1 MLPRCQVPD
10 WPIDIGEGGILIE
23 SLGGSHVTASP
34 VAEKESSI
42 SFPVTGM
49 TCASCQARVQR
60 ALSAEP
66 GVIDAS
72 VNLVT
77 RSAAVRY
84 DPATVSPRHLIEAVR
99 ATGYDAELPAAG
111 ESPLT
116 ADPAQE
122 ESEAR
127 EARSLATKAAVSVL
141 AGALAMLLSMLLMG
155 NALVNYTLLALT
167 SGILVWAGRDIYRRA
182 WKALRHRS
190 ADMNA
195 LIALGTGSAFVYSL
209 VATLAPSLF
218 ARNGIA
224 PDVYY
229 EAVIFII
236 GLVLAGRAIE
246 ARARRKTSESLR
258 KLVTLLPST
267 ARVERG
273 SAWIDKPLSEVVSGD
288 TIVVRPG
295 ERVPVDGTIIDGA
308 SEVDESMLTG
318 EPLPVAKTVGGKVVG
333 GTLNTTGAFRYR
345 ATSVGAESVLA
356 RIVKLMRDAQSSRA
370 PIQRLADR
378 VSAVFVPVV
387 VTIAIVTFLAW
398 FFLADTM
405 ALPRAIA
412 AAVSVL
418 IIACP
423 CAMGLAVPTAV
434 MVATGRGAELGLLIK
449 GGEILQRAGDVNTVV
464 LDKTGTVTEGTPSV
478 GRVIAIG
485 PIGENGILATAASLE
500 RHSEHP
506 VGTAI
511 VRVAGERGIRFEP
524 VGDFQSHTGS
534 GVTGVVGGRKVAVG
548 NAQLMRELKLDMDVA
563 EKSVAT
569 QAVAGASELFVAI
582 DGRVAGVIVV
592 TDAIRP
598 SSREAVER
606 LKHLGI
612 DVLLLTG
619 DRRSTAESVAKAAGI
634 ELVIAEVLP
643 EGKVREIRALQ
654 QKGRVVAMVGDGIN
668 DAPAL
673 AQADVG
679 VSMPKGTDIAIEA
692 SDIALMRS
700 DLRGVPTAISLSR
713 QTMLT
718 MKQNLFWAFVYN
730 VIGIPIAAGVLYPVT
745 GLMLSPIIASAA
757 MALSSVSVVTNS
769 LRLRK
774 VRLP

>member
-1 MLPRCQVPD
+1 MSTVIQTGTREDV
-10 WPIDIGEGGILIE
+10 GG
-23 SLGGSHVTASP
+23 
-34 VAEKESSI
+34 SI

-49 TCASCQARVQR
+49 TCAACQARVQR
-60 ALSAEP
+60 ALAAVP
-66 GVIDAS
+66 GVTEAS

-77 RSAAVRY
+77 RNAAVQY
-84 DPATVSPRHLIEAVR
+84 DPASVTPQRLIEAVR
-99 ATGYDAELPAAG
+99 ATGYDADLRPVDSDLLAVD
-111 ESPLT
+111 ST
-116 ADPAQE
+116 TDD
-122 ESEAR
+122 SEAR
-127 EARSLATKAAVSVL
+127 EARELTIKATVSVL
-141 AGALAMLLSMLLMG
+141 AGVVAMLLSMLFMG
-155 NALVNYTLLALT
+155 NSFINYALLVITT
-167 SGILVWAGRDIYRRA
+167 GILAWAGRDIYRRA
-182 WKALRHRS
+182 WKALTHRS
-190 ADMNA
+190 ADMNT
-195 LIALGTGSAFVYSL
+195 LVALGTGSAVIYSV

-246 ARARRKTSESLR
+246 ARARRKTSDALR

-267 ARVERG
+267 ARVVRG
-273 SAWIDKPLSEVVSGD
+273 GAWIDTPLSQVVSGD

-295 ERVPVDGTIIDGA
+295 ERVPVDGTIIDG
-308 SEVDESMLTG
+308 SSDIDESMLTG
-318 EPLPVAKTVGGKVVG
+318 EPLPVAKTVGGQVVG
-333 GTLNTTGAFRYR
+333 GTLNTTGAFSFR
-345 ATSVGAESVLA
+345 ATSIGADSVLA
-356 RIVKLMRDAQSSRA
+356 RIVKLMREAQSSRA

-387 VTIAIVTFLAW
+387 VSIAIVTFLAW
-398 FFLADTM
+398 YFLADTA

-449 GGEILQRAGDVNTVV
+449 GGEILQRAGDVDTVV
-464 LDKTGTVTEGTPSV
+464 LDKTGTVTEGIPSV

-485 PIGENGILATAASLE
+485 DAKESEVLAAAASVE

-506 VGTAI
+506 VGMAI
-511 VRVAGERGIRFEP
+511 VRAARESGVRLEAVEGFRSR
-524 VGDFQSHTGS
+524 TGS
-534 GVTGVVGGRKVAVG
+534 GVTGRVRDREVAVG
-548 NAQLMRELKLDMDVA
+548 NAHLMQQLGLNADGV
-563 EKSVAT
+563 EKPA
-569 QAVAGASELFVAI
+569 ARDIAGASELFVAI
-582 DGRVAGVIVV
+582 DGRMSGIIVV

-606 LKHLGI
+606 LENLGI

-619 DRRSTAESVAKAAGI
+619 DRQSTADSVAKLAGI
-634 ELVIAEVLP
+634 DRVIAELLP
-643 EGKVREIRALQ
+643 EDKVREIRALQ

-700 DLRGVPTAISLSR
+700 DLRGVPMAISLSR
-713 QTMLT
+713 RTMVI

-730 VIGIPIAAGVLYPVT
+730 AIGIPIAAGVLFPLT

-769 LRLRK
+769 LRLRH
-774 VRLP
+774 VRLV

>member
-1 MLPRCQVPD
+1 V
-10 WPIDIGEGGILIE
+10 EGCD
-23 SLGGSHVTASP
+23 VTARLVS
-34 VAEKESSI
+34 EKETSI

-49 TCASCQARVQR
+49 TCAACQARVQR

-72 VNLVT
+72 VNLLT

-84 DPATVSPRHLIEAVR
+84 DAATVSPRHLIAAVR
-99 ATGYDAELPAAG
+99 ATGYDAELPAADEDLLG
-111 ESPLT
+111 
-116 ADPAQE
+116 ADSAQVDV
-122 ESEAR
+122 EAR
-127 EARSLATKAAVSVL
+127 EARLLAIKATVSVF

-155 NALVNYTLLALT
+155 NAVVNYALLALT
-167 SGILVWAGRDIYRRA
+167 SVILAWAGRDIYRRA
-182 WKALRHRS
+182 WKALRYRS
-190 ADMNA
+190 ADMNT
-195 LIALGTGSAFVYSL
+195 LVALGTGSAFVYSL
-209 VATLAPSLF
+209 LATLAPSLF

-246 ARARRKTSESLR
+246 ARARRKTSEALR
-258 KLVTLLPST
+258 KLVTLLPPT

-273 SAWIDKPLSEVVSGD
+273 SVWIDKPLSEVVSGEMV
-288 TIVVRPG
+288 IVRPG
-295 ERVPVDGTIIDGA
+295 ERVPVDGTIIEGA

-318 EPLPVAKTVGGKVVG
+318 EPLPVAKTVGGNVVG

-387 VTIAIVTFLAW
+387 VSIAIVTFLSW
-398 FFLADTM
+398 YFLADTA

-449 GGEILQRAGDVNTVV
+449 GGEILQRAGDVDTVV
-464 LDKTGTVTEGTPSV
+464 LDKTGTVTEGVPSV

-485 PIGENGILATAASLE
+485 AIEENDILTAAASLE

-511 VRVAGERGIRFEP
+511 VRAAGQRSIRLGS

-534 GVTGVVGGRKVAVG
+534 GVTGTVGGRKVAVG
-548 NAQLMRELKLDMDVA
+548 NAQLMHDLELDVDSA
-563 EKSVAT
+563 EQLVAAG
-569 QAVAGASELFVAI
+569 AVAGASELFVAI
-582 DGRVAGVIVV
+582 DGRVAGIILV

-606 LKHLGI
+606 LERLGI

-619 DRRSTAESVAKAAGI
+619 DRRSTAESVAKATGI
-634 ELVIAEVLP
+634 ERVVSEVLP
-643 EGKVREIRALQ
+643 QDKVDEIRALQ
-654 QKGRVVAMVGDGIN
+654 AKGRVVAMVGDGIN

-730 VIGIPIAAGVLYPVT
+730 VIGIPIAAGVLFPVT

-769 LRLRK
+769 LRLRR

>member
-1 MLPRCQVPD
+1 
-10 WPIDIGEGGILIE
+10 
-23 SLGGSHVTASP
+23 
-34 VAEKESSI
+34 
-42 SFPVTGM
+42 M
-49 TCASCQARVQR
+49 TCAACQARVQR
-60 ALSAEP
+60 ALSVEP
-66 GVIDAS
+66 GVIEAT
-72 VNLVT
+72 VNLLT

-84 DPATVSPRHLIEAVR
+84 DPGAVSPQDLIAAVR
-99 ATGYDAELPAAG
+99 ATGYDAELPAVE
-111 ESPLT
+111 ESPLSADT
-116 ADPAQE
+116 AGE
-122 ESEAR
+122 ETEVR
-127 EARSLATKAAVSVL
+127 EARALAVKATVSVL
-141 AGALAMLLSMLLMG
+141 AGALAMLFSMLLMG
-155 NALVNYTLLALT
+155 NPIINYVLLALT
-167 SGILVWAGRDIYRRA
+167 TGILIWAGRDIYRRA
-182 WKALRHRS
+182 WRAVRHRS
-190 ADMNA
+190 ADMNT
-195 LIALGTGSAFVYSL
+195 LVALGTGSAFIYSL
-209 VATLAPSLF
+209 VATVAPSLF

-246 ARARRKTSESLR
+246 ARARRKTSDSLR
-258 KLVTLLPST
+258 KLVTLLPPT

-273 SAWIDKPLSEVVSGD
+273 SAWIDKPLSQVASGE
-288 TIVVRPG
+288 IVVVRPG
-295 ERVPVDGTIIDGA
+295 ERIPVDGTIIDGA

-318 EPLPVAKTVGGKVVG
+318 EPLPVAKTIGGKVVG

-345 ATSVGAESVLA
+345 ATSVGADSVLA

-387 VTIAIVTFLAW
+387 VSIAIVTFLTW
-398 FFLADTM
+398 YFLADTA

-449 GGEILQRAGDVNTVV
+449 GGEILQRAGDVDTVV

-485 PIGENGILATAASLE
+485 SMNENLALAAAASLE

-506 VGTAI
+506 VAAAI
-511 VRVAGERGIRFEP
+511 VRAAGERGVHFEP
-524 VGDFQSHTGS
+524 VSDFQSHTGS
-534 GVTGVVGGRKVAVG
+534 GVTGSVAGHKVAVG
-548 NAQLMRELKLDMDVA
+548 NAQLMRELKL
-563 EKSVAT
+563 
-569 QAVAGASELFVAI
+569 AVTNAAGESEAARSIPGASELFVAVDSRLAAI
-582 DGRVAGVIVV
+582 IVV

-598 SSREAVER
+598 TSREAVER
-606 LKHLGI
+606 LERMGI

-619 DRRSTAESVAKAAGI
+619 DRESTAEQVAKAAGI
-634 ELVIAEVLP
+634 ERVVAEVLP
-643 EGKVREIRALQ
+643 QDKVKEVRALQ
-654 QKGRVVAMVGDGIN
+654 MKGRVVAMVGDGIN

-673 AQADVG
+673 AQSDVG

-692 SDIALMRS
+692 SDIALMRN

-713 QTMLT
+713 QTMVT

-769 LRLRK
+769 LRLRN

>member
-1 MLPRCQVPD
+1 MTTV
-10 WPIDIGEGGILIE
+10 LIPE
-23 SLGGSHVTASP
+23 AV
-34 VAEKESSI
+34 KENSI
-42 SFPVTGM
+42 SFPVAGM
-49 TCASCQARVQR
+49 TCAACQARVQR
-60 ALSAEP
+60 ALSAER
-66 GVIDAS
+66 GVLDAS

-84 DPATVSPRHLIEAVR
+84 DPATVSPQDLIEAVR
-99 ATGYDAELPAAG
+99 ATGYDAELPRVE
-111 ESPLT
+111 ESPLSVG
-116 ADPAQE
+116 AQQE
-122 ESEAR
+122 EAEVS
-127 EARSLATKAAVSVL
+127 EARSLAVKATVSVL
-141 AGALAMLLSMLLMG
+141 AGALAMWLSMRLMG
-155 NALVNYTLLALT
+155 NGRVNYALLALT
-167 SGILVWAGRDIYRRA
+167 SVILVWAGRDIYRRA
-182 WKALRHRS
+182 WKALLHRS
-190 ADMNA
+190 ADMNT
-195 LIALGTGSAFVYSL
+195 LVALGTGSAFVYSL
-209 VATLAPSLF
+209 VATVAPTIF
-218 ARNGIA
+218 ARSGIA

-246 ARARRKTSESLR
+246 ARARRKTSEALR
-258 KLVTLLPST
+258 KLVTLLPPT
-267 ARVERG
+267 ARIERG
-273 SAWIDKPLSEVVSGD
+273 GAWIDKDLSQVISGE

-295 ERVPVDGTIIDGA
+295 ERIPVDGTIIDGA

-318 EPLPVAKTVGGKVVG
+318 EPLPVAKTVGESVVG
-333 GTLNTTGAFRYR
+333 GTLNTTGSFRYR
-345 ATSVGAESVLA
+345 ATSVGANSVLA
-356 RIVKLMRDAQSSRA
+356 RIVTLMLDAQSSRA

-378 VSAVFVPVV
+378 VSAVFVPAV

-398 FFLADTM
+398 YFLADVA

-449 GGEILQRAGDVNTVV
+449 GGEVLQRAGDVNTVV
-464 LDKTGTVTEGTPSV
+464 LDKTGTVTEGSPSL

-485 PIGENGILATAASLE
+485 GVTETEILAVAASLE

-506 VGTAI
+506 VATAI
-511 VRVAGERGIRFEP
+511 VRAAGEQGIRFDS
-524 VGDFQSHTGS
+524 VSDFESHTGS
-534 GVTGVVGGRKVAVG
+534 GVTGTVGGRRVAVG
-548 NAQLMRELKLDMDVA
+548 NALLMRELKLDVAAA
-563 EKSVAT
+563 EKTVRAGDVT
-569 QAVAGASELFVAI
+569 GASELFVAI
-582 DGRVAGVIVV
+582 DGRVAGIVVV

-606 LKHLGI
+606 LQNLGV

-619 DRRSTAESVAKAAGI
+619 DRQSTADSVAKAAGI
-634 ELVIAEVLP
+634 GRVIAELLP
-643 EGKVREIRALQ
+643 EDKVMEIRTLQ
-654 QKGRVVAMVGDGIN
+654 EKGRVVAMVGDGIN

-713 QTMLT
+713 RTMAT
-718 MKQNLFWAFVYN
+718 MKQNLFWAFIYN

-745 GLMLSPIIASAA
+745 GLVLSPIIASAA

-769 LRLRK
+769 LRLRR
-774 VRLP
+774 VRLS

>member
-1 MLPRCQVPD
+1 MTTL
-10 WPIDIGEGGILIE
+10 L
-23 SLGGSHVTASP
+23 
-34 VAEKESSI
+34 VAEKENSI

-49 TCASCQARVQR
+49 TCAACQTRVER

-66 GVIDAS
+66 GVINAS

-84 DPATVSPRHLIEAVR
+84 DPAAVTPQELIAAVR
-99 ATGYDAELPAAG
+99 ATGYDAELPAAE
-111 ESPLT
+111 ESPLS
-116 ADPAQE
+116 ADTVRE
-122 ESEAR
+122 ETEVR
-127 EARSLATKAAVSVL
+127 EAHALAVKASVSVL
-141 AGALAMLLSMLLMG
+141 TGVLALLVSMLLMG
-155 NALVNYTLLALT
+155 NGVVNYVLLLLT
-167 SGILVWAGRDIYRRA
+167 SAILAWAGRDIYRRA
-182 WKALRHRS
+182 WRAIRHRS
-190 ADMNA
+190 ADMNT
-195 LIALGTGSAFVYSL
+195 LVALGTGSAFIYSL
-209 VATLAPSLF
+209 VATAAPNLF

-246 ARARRKTSESLR
+246 ARARRKTSDSLR
-258 KLVTLLPST
+258 KLVTLLPPT

-273 SAWIDKPLSEVVSGD
+273 GAWIDKPLSQVASGE
-288 TIVVRPG
+288 IVVVRPG
-295 ERVPVDGTIIDGA
+295 ERIPVDGTIIDGA

-318 EPLPVAKTVGGKVVG
+318 EPFPVAKTVGGKVVG

-345 ATSVGAESVLA
+345 ATSVGADSVLA

-387 VTIAIVTFLAW
+387 VSIAIVTFLAW
-398 FFLADTM
+398 YFLADTA

-449 GGEILQRAGDVNTVV
+449 GGEILQRAGDVDMVV

-485 PIGENGILATAASLE
+485 SIEENEALAAAASLE

-506 VGTAI
+506 VAAA
-511 VRVAGERGIRFEP
+511 VVQAAAERGVRFEA
-524 VGDFQSHTGS
+524 VTDFQSHTGS
-534 GVTGVVGGRKVAVG
+534 GVTGAVGRRRVAVG
-548 NAQLMRELKLDMDVA
+548 NAQLMRELKLDVTDA
-563 EKSVAT
+563 AGKSE
-569 QAVAGASELFVAI
+569 AVRSIPGASELFVAL
-582 DGRVAGVIVV
+582 DGRLAAIIVV
-592 TDAIRP
+592 TDSIRP
-598 SSREAVER
+598 TSREAVER
-606 LKHLGI
+606 LGKMGI
-612 DVLLLTG
+612 EVLLLTG
-619 DRRSTAESVAKAAGI
+619 DRQSTAEQVAKAAGI
-634 ELVIAEVLP
+634 ERVVAEVLP
-643 EGKVREIRALQ
+643 QDKVMEVRALQ
-654 QKGRVVAMVGDGIN
+654 MKGRVVAMVGDGIN

-673 AQADVG
+673 AQSDVG

-713 QTMLT
+713 QTMVT

-769 LRLRK
+769 LRLRN

>member
-1 MLPRCQVPD
+1 
-10 WPIDIGEGGILIE
+10 
-23 SLGGSHVTASP
+23 VTARLL
-34 VAEKESSI
+34 EDQEESI

-49 TCASCQARVQR
+49 TCAACQARVQR

-72 VNLVT
+72 VNLLT
-77 RSAAVRY
+77 NSAAVLF
-84 DPATVSPRHLIEAVR
+84 DPSSVTPQRLIDAVR
-99 ATGYDAELPAAG
+99 ATGYDAELPSADQDSLTTDSAG
-111 ESPLT
+111 HD
-116 ADPAQE
+116 A
-122 ESEAR
+122 EAG
-127 EARSLATKAAVSVL
+127 EARSLAIKAGVSVL
-141 AGALAMLLSMLLMG
+141 AGIVAMLVSMALMG
-155 NALVNYTLLALT
+155 SALVNYALLVIT
-167 SGILVWAGRDIYRRA
+167 TGILAWAGRDIYRRA
-182 WKALRHRS
+182 WTALRHRS
-190 ADMNA
+190 ADMNT
-195 LIALGTGSAFVYSL
+195 LVALGTGSAFVYSL
-209 VATLAPSLF
+209 VATVAPHLF
-218 ARNGIA
+218 ARRGIA

-229 EAVIFII
+229 EAVILII

-246 ARARRKTSESLR
+246 ARARRQTSVALR
-258 KLVTLLPST
+258 KLVTLLPSS

-273 SAWIDKPLSEVVSGD
+273 TSWIDKPLSEVVSGEV
-288 TIVVRPG
+288 IVVRPG
-295 ERVPVDGTIIDGA
+295 ERIPVDGTIIDGA

-318 EPLPVAKTVGGKVVG
+318 EPLPVAKTVGGRVVG

-345 ATSVGAESVLA
+345 ATSIGADSVLA

-387 VTIAIVTFLAW
+387 VSIAIVTFLAW
-398 FFLADTM
+398 YLLADAA

-464 LDKTGTVTEGTPSV
+464 MDKTGTVTEGAPSV
-478 GRVIAIG
+478 GGVIAIG
-485 PIGENGILATAASLE
+485 SAGETEILAAAASLE

-506 VGTAI
+506 VASAI
-511 VRVAGERGIRFEP
+511 VRAAGAREARIES
-524 VGDFQSHTGS
+524 VSDFQSHTGS
-534 GVTGVVGGRKVAVG
+534 GVTGIVGGRKVAVG
-548 NAQLMRELKLDMDVA
+548 NAALMRELKLDLAGADNSSA
-563 EKSVAT
+563 SRAF
-569 QAVAGASELFVAI
+569 AGASELFVAI
-582 DGRVAGVIVV
+582 DGRVVGIIAV

-598 SSREAVER
+598 TSREAVEK
-606 LKHLGI
+606 LEHMGI
-612 DVLLLTG
+612 DVVLLTG

-634 ELVIAEVLP
+634 DRVVAEVLP
-643 EGKVREIRALQ
+643 DGKVMEIRALQ

-679 VSMPKGTDIAIEA
+679 VSMPRGTDIAIEA

-713 QTMLT
+713 QTMTT
-718 MKQNLFWAFVYN
+718 MKQNLFWAFIYN

-757 MALSSVSVVTNS
+757 MALSSISVVTNS
-769 LRLRK
+769 LRLRT

>member
-1 MLPRCQVPD
+1 M
-10 WPIDIGEGGILIE
+10 
-23 SLGGSHVTASP
+23 TATLE
-34 VAEKESSI
+34 AQKEESI

-49 TCASCQARVQR
+49 TCAACQARVQR
-60 ALSAEP
+60 ALVAEP

-72 VNLVT
+72 VNLLT
-77 RSAAVRY
+77 NSAAVQY
-84 DPATVSPRHLIEAVR
+84 DPSRVTPQRLIDAVR
-99 ATGYDAELPAAG
+99 ATGYDAELPSAEDEPPGGASIA
-111 ESPLT
+111 ED
-116 ADPAQE
+116 A
-122 ESEAR
+122 EAR
-127 EARSLATKAAVSVL
+127 EARALGIKAGVSVV
-141 AGALAMLLSMLLMG
+141 AGVLSMLLSMLLRG
-155 NALVNYTLLALT
+155 SSLVNYVLLALT
-167 SGILVWAGRDIYRRA
+167 TAILAWAGRDIYRRA
-182 WKALRHRS
+182 WKALLHRS
-190 ADMNA
+190 ADMNT
-195 LIALGTGSAFVYSL
+195 LIALGTGSAFLYSL
-209 VATLAPSLF
+209 VATVAPHLF

-229 EAVIFII
+229 EAVILII

-246 ARARRKTSESLR
+246 ARARRQTSEALR
-258 KLVTLLPST
+258 KLVRLLPST

-273 SAWIDKPLSEVVSGD
+273 TSWIEKPLSDVVSGEV
-288 TIVVRPG
+288 IVVRPG
-295 ERVPVDGTIIDGA
+295 ERIPVDGTIIDGA
-308 SEVDESMLTG
+308 SEIDESMLTG
-318 EPLPVAKTVGGKVVG
+318 EPLPVAKTAGGRVVG
-333 GTLNTTGAFRYR
+333 GTVNTTGAFRYR
-345 ATSVGAESVLA
+345 ATSVGADSVLA

-387 VTIAIVTFLAW
+387 VSIAIVTFLAW
-398 FFLADTM
+398 YFLADTA
-405 ALPRAIA
+405 ALPRAIV

-464 LDKTGTVTEGTPSV
+464 LDKTGTVTEGAPSV

-485 PIGENGILATAASLE
+485 SAGEIEILAIAASLE
-500 RHSEHP
+500 RYSEHP
-506 VGTAI
+506 VGSAI
-511 VRVAGERGIRFEP
+511 VRAAGARGARLEP
-524 VGDFQSHTGS
+524 VSDFQSRTGS
-534 GVTGVVGGRKVAVG
+534 GVTGVVGGRGVAVG
-548 NAQLMRELKLDMDVA
+548 NAQLMRELKLDLDA
-563 EKSVAT
+563 ADRSVAPR
-569 QAVAGASELFVAI
+569 AIAGASELFVAI
-582 DGRVAGVIVV
+582 DGRVAGIIAV

-598 SSREAVER
+598 TSREAVER
-606 LKHLGI
+606 LEQMGI
-612 DVLLLTG
+612 DVVLLTG

-634 ELVIAEVLP
+634 ERVVAEVLP
-643 EGKVREIRALQ
+643 DGKVMEIRALQ

-679 VSMPKGTDIAIEA
+679 VSMPRGTDIAIEA
-692 SDIALMRS
+692 SDIALVRS

-713 QTMLT
+713 QTMTT
-718 MKQNLFWAFVYN
+718 MKQNLFWAFIYN

-757 MALSSVSVVTNS
+757 MALSSISVVTNS
-769 LRLRK
+769 LRLRT

>member
-1 MLPRCQVPD
+1 
-10 WPIDIGEGGILIE
+10 
-23 SLGGSHVTASP
+23 VTTTQLR
-34 VAEKESSI
+34 AEKQNWI

-49 TCASCQARVQR
+49 TCAACQARVER

-77 RSAAVRY
+77 RSAAVHY
-84 DPATVSPRHLIEAVR
+84 DPAAVTPQGLIEAVR
-99 ATGYDAELPAAG
+99 ATGYDAELPAAA
-111 ESPLT
+111 ESPLSDDT
-116 ADPAQE
+116 TRE
-122 ESEAR
+122 ETDVR
-127 EARSLATKAAVSVL
+127 EARALAVKATVSVL

-155 NALVNYTLLALT
+155 NPIVNYVLLLLT

-182 WKALRHRS
+182 WRAIRHRS
-190 ADMNA
+190 ADMNT
-195 LIALGTGSAFVYSL
+195 LVALGTGSAFVYSL
-209 VATLAPSLF
+209 VATVAPNLF

-246 ARARRKTSESLR
+246 ARARRKTSDSLR
-258 KLVTLLPST
+258 KLVTLLPHT
-267 ARVERG
+267 ARVETG
-273 SAWIDKPLSEVVSGD
+273 SAWIDKPLSQVASGE
-288 TIVVRPG
+288 IVVVRPG
-295 ERVPVDGTIIDGA
+295 ERIPVDGTILDGA
-308 SEVDESMLTG
+308 SEIDESMLTG
-318 EPLPVAKTVGGKVVG
+318 EPLPVAKTAGGKVVG

-345 ATSVGAESVLA
+345 ATSVGADSVLA

-370 PIQRLADR
+370 PIQRLADG

-387 VTIAIVTFLAW
+387 VSIAIVTFLAW
-398 FFLADTM
+398 YFLADTA

-449 GGEILQRAGDVNTVV
+449 GGEILQRAGDVDTVV
-464 LDKTGTVTEGTPSV
+464 LDKTGTVTEGIPSV
-478 GRVIAIG
+478 GYVIAIG
-485 PIGENGILATAASLE
+485 SIEENEALAAAASLE

-506 VGTAI
+506 VAAAI
-511 VRVAGERGIRFEP
+511 VRAAGERGVRFEP
-524 VGDFQSHTGS
+524 VSDFQSHTGS
-534 GVTGVVGGRKVAVG
+534 GVTGSVAGHRVAVG
-548 NAQLMRELKLDMDVA
+548 NARLMRELKLDVTDA
-563 EKSVAT
+563 AGKSE
-569 QAVAGASELFVAI
+569 AVRSIPGASELFVAI
-582 DGRVAGVIVV
+582 DGRLVAIIVV

-598 SSREAVER
+598 TSREAVKR
-606 LKHLGI
+606 LEKMGI
-612 DVLLLTG
+612 DVVLLTG
-619 DRRSTAESVAKAAGI
+619 DRQSTADQVAKAAGI
-634 ELVIAEVLP
+634 ERVVAEVLP
-643 EGKVREIRALQ
+643 QDKVMEVRALQ
-654 QKGRVVAMVGDGIN
+654 TKGRVVAMVGDGIN

-673 AQADVG
+673 AQSDVG

-713 QTMLT
+713 QTMVT

-769 LRLRK
+769 LRLRN

>member
-1 MLPRCQVPD
+1 MN
-10 WPIDIGEGGILIE
+10 
-23 SLGGSHVTASP
+23 T
-34 VAEKESSI
+34 
-42 SFPVTGM
+42 
-49 TCASCQARVQR
+49 
-60 ALSAEP
+60 
-66 GVIDAS
+66 
-72 VNLVT
+72 LV
-77 RSAAVRY
+77 
-84 DPATVSPRHLIEAVR
+84 
-99 ATGYDAELPAAG
+99 
-111 ESPLT
+111 
-116 ADPAQE
+116 
-122 ESEAR
+122 
-127 EARSLATKAAVSVL
+127 
-141 AGALAMLLSMLLMG
+141 
-155 NALVNYTLLALT
+155 
-167 SGILVWAGRDIYRRA
+167 
-182 WKALRHRS
+182 
-190 ADMNA
+190 
-195 LIALGTGSAFVYSL
+195 ALGTGSAFIYSL
-209 VATLAPSLF
+209 VATVAPSLF

-258 KLVTLLPST
+258 KLVTLLPPT

-273 SAWIDKPLSEVVSGD
+273 NAWIDKPLSQVASGE
-288 TIVVRPG
+288 IVVVRPG
-295 ERVPVDGTIIDGA
+295 ERIPVDGSIIDGA

-318 EPLPVAKTVGGKVVG
+318 EPLPVAKTIGGKVVG

-345 ATSVGAESVLA
+345 ATSVGADSVLA

-387 VTIAIVTFLAW
+387 VSIAIVTFLTW
-398 FFLADTM
+398 YFLADTA

-449 GGEILQRAGDVNTVV
+449 GGEILQRAGDVDTVV

-478 GRVIAIG
+478 GRVISIG
-485 PIGENGILATAASLE
+485 SMEENVALAAAASLE

-506 VGTAI
+506 VAAAI
-511 VRVAGERGIRFEP
+511 VRAAGERGVHLDP
-524 VGDFQSHTGS
+524 VSDFQSHTGS
-534 GVTGVVGGRKVAVG
+534 GVTGSVAGHKVAVG
-548 NAQLMRELKLDMDVA
+548 NAQLMRELKLDVTDA
-563 EKSVAT
+563 AGKSEA
-569 QAVAGASELFVAI
+569 ARSIPGASELFVAVDSRLAAI
-582 DGRVAGVIVV
+582 IVV
-592 TDAIRP
+592 TDSIRP
-598 SSREAVER
+598 TSREAVER
-606 LKHLGI
+606 LESMGI

-619 DRRSTAESVAKAAGI
+619 DRKSTAEQVAKAAGI
-634 ELVIAEVLP
+634 ERVVAEVLP
-643 EGKVREIRALQ
+643 QDKVMEVRALQ
-654 QKGRVVAMVGDGIN
+654 MRGRVVAMVGDGIN

-673 AQADVG
+673 AQSDVG

-713 QTMLT
+713 QTMVT

-769 LRLRK
+769 LRLRN

>member
-1 MLPRCQVPD
+1 MED
-10 WPIDIGEGGILIE
+10 
-23 SLGGSHVTASP
+23 
-34 VAEKESSI
+34 KEESI

-49 TCASCQARVQR
+49 TCAACQARVQR
-60 ALSAEP
+60 ALTAEP
-66 GVIDAS
+66 GVVDAS

-84 DPATVSPRHLIEAVR
+84 NPSSVTPQRLIDAVR
-99 ATGYDAELPAAG
+99 ATGYDAELPSADQDSLTTASAG
-111 ESPLT
+111 
-116 ADPAQE
+116 ADA
-122 ESEAR
+122 EAG
-127 EARSLATKAAVSVL
+127 EARSLAIKAGVSVL
-141 AGALAMLLSMLLMG
+141 AGLVAMLLSMLLMG
-155 NALVNYTLLALT
+155 NALVNYALLAIT
-167 SGILVWAGRDIYRRA
+167 TGILAWAGRDIYRRA
-182 WKALRHRS
+182 WTALRHRS
-190 ADMNA
+190 ADMNT
-195 LIALGTGSAFVYSL
+195 LVALGTGSAFVYSL
-209 VATLAPSLF
+209 VATVAPRLF

-229 EAVIFII
+229 EAVILII

-246 ARARRKTSESLR
+246 ARARRQTSEALR

-273 SAWIDKPLSEVVSGD
+273 TSWIDKPLSDVVSGEV
-288 TIVVRPG
+288 IVVRPG
-295 ERVPVDGTIIDGA
+295 ERIPVDGTIIDGT
-308 SEVDESMLTG
+308 SEIDESMLTG
-318 EPLPVAKTVGGKVVG
+318 EPLPVAKTVGGRVVG

-345 ATSVGAESVLA
+345 ATSVGADSVLA

-387 VTIAIVTFLAW
+387 VSIAIVTFLAW
-398 FFLADTM
+398 YFLADAA

-464 LDKTGTVTEGTPSV
+464 MDKTGTVTEGAPSV
-478 GRVIAIG
+478 GSVIAIG
-485 PIGENGILATAASLE
+485 SAGETEILAAAASLE

-506 VGTAI
+506 VGSAI
-511 VRVAGERGIRFEP
+511 VRAAGARSVGLEP
-524 VGDFQSHTGS
+524 VRDFQSHTGS
-534 GVTGVVGGRKVAVG
+534 GVTGIVGGHKVAVG
-548 NAQLMRELKLDMDVA
+548 NAVLMRELKLDLAAAD
-563 EKSVAT
+563 KSSASR
-569 QAVAGASELFVAI
+569 AVAGASELFVAI
-582 DGRVAGVIVV
+582 DGRVAGIIIV

-598 SSREAVER
+598 TSREAVER
-606 LKHLGI
+606 LEHMGI
-612 DVLLLTG
+612 DVVLLTG

-634 ELVIAEVLP
+634 DRVVAEVLP
-643 EGKVREIRALQ
+643 DGKVMEIRALQ

-679 VSMPKGTDIAIEA
+679 VSMPRGTDIAIEA

-713 QTMLT
+713 QTMTT
-718 MKQNLFWAFVYN
+718 MKQNLFWAFIYN

-757 MALSSVSVVTNS
+757 MALSSISVVTNS
-769 LRLRK
+769 LRLRT

>member
-1 MLPRCQVPD
+1 MTVGL
-10 WPIDIGEGGILIE
+10 
-23 SLGGSHVTASP
+23 
-34 VAEKESSI
+34 VAEKETSI

-49 TCASCQARVQR
+49 TCAACQARVQR
-60 ALSAEP
+60 ALSSEP

-72 VNLVT
+72 VNLLT
-77 RSAAVRY
+77 NSAAVRY
-84 DPATVSPRHLIEAVR
+84 DPASVTPQHLIEAVR
-99 ATGYDAELPAAG
+99 ATGYDAELP
-111 ESPLT
+111 T
-116 ADPAQE
+116 AD
-122 ESEAR
+122 ESLLAADSPHVQAEAAEAR
-127 EARSLATKAAVSVL
+127 MVAIKATVSVL
-141 AGALAMLLSMLLMG
+141 AGALAMMLSMRLMG
-155 NALVNYTLLALT
+155 NVLVNYELLGLT
-167 SGILVWAGRDIYRRA
+167 SVILVWAGRDIYRRA
-182 WKALRHRS
+182 WKSLRHRS
-190 ADMNA
+190 ADMNT
-195 LIALGTGSAFVYSL
+195 LVTLGTGSAFVYSL
-209 VATLAPSLF
+209 VATVAPSLF

-246 ARARRKTSESLR
+246 ARARRKTSEALR

-273 SAWIDKPLSEVVSGD
+273 SDWIDKPLSQVVSGD
-288 TIVVRPG
+288 TIAVRPG

-318 EPLPVAKTVGGKVVG
+318 EPLPVAKTLGGKVVG

-356 RIVKLMRDAQSSRA
+356 RIVKLTREAQSSRA

-387 VTIAIVTFLAW
+387 VSIAIITFLAW
-398 FFLADTM
+398 YFLADTA

-464 LDKTGTVTEGTPSV
+464 LDKTGTVTEGIPSV

-485 PIGENGILATAASLE
+485 ALKEDEVLTAAASLE

-511 VRVAGERGIRFEP
+511 VRAAGERGVGLEP
-524 VGDFQSHTGS
+524 VVDFQSHTGS
-534 GVTGVVGGRKVAVG
+534 GVTGIVGGRKVAVG
-548 NAQLMRELKLDMDVA
+548 NAQLMREMKLDAGAA
-563 EKSVAT
+563 EKWVAARSVP
-569 QAVAGASELFVAI
+569 GASELFVAI
-582 DGRVAGVIVV
+582 DDRVAGIIVV

-606 LKHLGI
+606 LEQMGI

-634 ELVIAEVLP
+634 DRVVAEVLP
-643 EGKVREIRALQ
+643 SDKVMEIRTLQ
-654 QKGRVVAMVGDGIN
+654 EKGRVVAMVGDGIN

-692 SDIALMRS
+692 SDIALIRS

-713 QTMLT
+713 QTMVT

-769 LRLRK
+769 LRLRS
-774 VRLP
+774 VRLT

>member
-1 MLPRCQVPD
+1 M
-10 WPIDIGEGGILIE
+10 
-23 SLGGSHVTASP
+23 
-34 VAEKESSI
+34 
-42 SFPVTGM
+42 TGM
-49 TCASCQARVQR
+49 TCAACQARVQR

-84 DPATVSPRHLIEAVR
+84 DPAAVTPQDLIAAVR
-99 ATGYDAELPAAG
+99 ATGYDAELPSV
-111 ESPLT
+111 ERSPLS
-116 ADPAQE
+116 ADTVGE
-122 ESEAR
+122 EAEIR
-127 EARSLATKAAVSVL
+127 EARALAVKATVSVL
-141 AGALAMLLSMLLMG
+141 AGALTLLFSMLPIG
-155 NALVNYTLLALT
+155 KPIVNYVLLLLT
-167 SGILVWAGRDIYRRA
+167 SGILAWAGRDIYRRA
-182 WKALRHRS
+182 WRAIRHRS
-190 ADMNA
+190 ADMNT
-195 LIALGTGSAFVYSL
+195 LVALGTGSAFIYSL
-209 VATLAPSLF
+209 VATVAPNLF

-246 ARARRKTSESLR
+246 ARARRKTSDSLR
-258 KLVTLLPST
+258 KLVTLLPPT
-267 ARVERG
+267 ARVEREG
-273 SAWIDKPLSEVVSGD
+273 TWVDKPLSQVASGE
-288 TIVVRPG
+288 IVVVRPG
-295 ERVPVDGTIIDGA
+295 ERIPVDGTIIDGA

-318 EPLPVAKTVGGKVVG
+318 EPLPVAKTIGGKVVG

-345 ATSVGAESVLA
+345 ATSVGADSVLA

-387 VTIAIVTFLAW
+387 VSIAIVTFLTW
-398 FFLADTM
+398 YFLADTA

-449 GGEILQRAGDVNTVV
+449 GGEILQRAGDVDTVV

-478 GRVIAIG
+478 GRVIAIASME
-485 PIGENGILATAASLE
+485 ENVALAAAASLE

-506 VGTAI
+506 VAAAI
-511 VRVAGERGIRFEP
+511 VRAAGERGIHLDA
-524 VGDFQSHTGS
+524 VSDFQSHTGS
-534 GVTGVVGGRKVAVG
+534 GVTGSVAGHKVAVG
-548 NAQLMRELKLDMDVA
+548 NAQLMRELKLDVTDA
-563 EKSVAT
+563 AGKSEA
-569 QAVAGASELFVAI
+569 ARSIPGASELFVAVDSRLAAI
-582 DGRVAGVIVV
+582 IVV
-592 TDAIRP
+592 TDSIRP
-598 SSREAVER
+598 TSREAVER
-606 LKHLGI
+606 LERMGI

-619 DRRSTAESVAKAAGI
+619 DRKSTAEQVAKAAGI
-634 ELVIAEVLP
+634 ERVVAEVLP
-643 EGKVREIRALQ
+643 EDKVMEVRALQ
-654 QKGRVVAMVGDGIN
+654 MKGRVVAMVGDGIN

-673 AQADVG
+673 AQSDVG

-713 QTMLT
+713 QTMVT

-769 LRLRK
+769 LRLRN

>member
-1 MLPRCQVPD
+1 VAAR
-10 WPIDIGEGGILIE
+10 IE
-23 SLGGSHVTASP
+23 AGTTEEVG
-34 VAEKESSI
+34 SSI

-49 TCASCQARVQR
+49 ACAACQARVQR
-60 ALSAEP
+60 ALAAVP
-66 GVIDAS
+66 GVMDAS

-77 RSAAVRY
+77 RSAAVHY
-84 DPATVSPRHLIEAVR
+84 DPSSVTPQRLIEAVR
-99 ATGYDAELPAAG
+99 ATGYDAELRPVDAEMLAVDSAADDG
-111 ESPLT
+111 
-116 ADPAQE
+116 
-122 ESEAR
+122 EAR
-127 EARSLATKAAVSVL
+127 EARVLAIKASVSVL
-141 AGALAMLLSMLLMG
+141 AGIVGMLLSMLFMG
-155 NALVNYTLLALT
+155 HSVINYLLLAMS
-167 SGILVWAGRDIYRRA
+167 SGILLWAGRDIYRRA
-182 WKALRHRS
+182 WKALSHRS
-190 ADMNA
+190 ADMNT
-195 LIALGTGSAFVYSL
+195 LVALGTGSAFIYSV

-246 ARARRKTSESLR
+246 ARARRKTSDALR
-258 KLVTLLPST
+258 RLVTLLPST

-273 SAWIDKPLSEVVSGD
+273 GAWIDTPLSQVVSGN

-295 ERVPVDGTIIDGA
+295 ERVPVDGVIIEGNSDI
-308 SEVDESMLTG
+308 DESMLTG
-318 EPLPVAKTVGGKVVG
+318 EPLPVAKTIGGQVVG
-333 GTLNTTGAFRYR
+333 GTLNTTGAFSFR
-345 ATSVGAESVLA
+345 ATSIGADSVLA

-387 VTIAIVTFLAW
+387 VSIAIVTFLVW
-398 FFLADTM
+398 YFLADAA

-449 GGEILQRAGDVNTVV
+449 GGEILQRAGDVTTVV
-464 LDKTGTVTEGTPSV
+464 LDKTGTVTEGIPSV

-485 PIGENGILATAASLE
+485 PETESEVLAAAGSLE

-506 VGTAI
+506 VGMAI
-511 VRVAGERGIRFEP
+511 VRAARELDARLETVD
-524 VGDFQSHTGS
+524 DFRSHTGS
-534 GVTGVVGGRKVAVG
+534 GVSGRVRDRKVAIG
-548 NAQLMRELKLDMDVA
+548 NAHLMQQLRLNMDGA
-563 EKSVAT
+563 EQPA
-569 QAVAGASELFVAI
+569 AARDIAGASELFVAI
-582 DGRVAGVIVV
+582 DGRIAGIIVV
-592 TDAIRP
+592 TDAIRA
-598 SSREAVER
+598 SSREAVSKLR
-606 LKHLGI
+606 SLGI
-612 DVLLLTG
+612 DVVLITG
-619 DRRSTAESVAKAAGI
+619 DRQSTAESVAAAAGI
-634 ELVIAEVLP
+634 ERFVAGVLP
-643 EGKVREIRALQ
+643 QEKVSEIRNLQ
-654 QKGRVVAMVGDGIN
+654 EKGRVVAMVGDGIN

-679 VSMPKGTDIAIEA
+679 ISMPRGTDIAIEA

-713 QTMLT
+713 RTMVT

-730 VIGIPIAAGVLYPVT
+730 AIGIPIAAGVLFPLT

-774 VRLP
+774 VRLV